1 LNGSSRLKGF
11 SLQPENKSTR
21 IKLYC
26 WKLIHFSPPLF
37 MENIEIKDASS
48 PGIRKVSDL
57 LMDVASLLMSSGA
70 HTARVARNVSRMAN
84 AFGYEAT
91 ISIFQ
96 LSIMMSVYDKKNEH
110 QYITLIRKIKPLA
123 LNFSIVSKISILSWK
138 TIDAKLSVKQVREE
152 FYEITKTSRFSRWVV
167 LLLVAIANAS
177 FCRLFEGDLYAM
189 GFVAIGTFLGLFVR
203 QEMHHRGANHFL
215 IFITSAFVASF
226 ITSFA
231 IRYNIGATP
240 KTALVT
246 SVLYLIP
253 GVPLLNSITDIIE
266 GHVLTGTSRA
276 VNAGALI
283 VCISLGLLLTM
294 LTLGLDRL

>member
-1 LNGSSRLKGF
+1 
-11 SLQPENKSTR
+11 
-21 IKLYC
+21 
-26 WKLIHFSPPLF
+26 
-37 MENIEIKDASS
+37 MENLEFNDSSS

-57 LMDVASLLMSSGA
+57 LMEVASLLMTSGA

-96 LSIMMSVYDKKNEH
+96 LSIMMTVYDKKNEYSH
-110 QYITLIRKIKPLA
+110 ITLIRKIKPLA
-123 LNFSIVSKISILSWK
+123 LNFTIVSKISILSWK
-138 TIDAKLSVKQVREE
+138 TIDSKLSVKQVREE
-152 FYEITKTSRFSRWVV
+152 FNKITETKRYSRWVV
-167 LLLVAIANAS
+167 LILVAIANAS
-177 FCRLFEGDLYAM
+177 FCRLFEGDLLAM
-189 GFVAIGTFLGLFVR
+189 AFVALGTFCGLFVR

-226 ITSFA
+226 IASFT
-231 IRYNIGATP
+231 IRYNIGLTP
-240 KTALVT
+240 KTALAT

-283 VCISLGLLLTM
+283 VCIALGLLLTM